1 MRRGMSA
8 AELIRQDVLDL
19 HPEPP
24 RPPCPI
30 PPRLL
35 ILACSATKAAG
46 EIPCCRSSDE
56 RAFRR
61 WDLTFPGLAWFET
74 HQRPQLVDCGP
85 TGFRE
90 AGNDSCRCLGRS
102 AFPKGMVFWESKL
115 GPAVHR
121 DIASC
126 QRGKSVT

>member
-1 MRRGMSA
+1 MRRGMSL

-35 ILACSATKAAG
+35 ILACSATKATG

-56 RAFRR
+56 RAFR
-61 WDLTFPGLAWFET
+61 
-74 HQRPQLVDCGP
+74 
-85 TGFRE
+85 
-90 AGNDSCRCLGRS
+90 S
-102 AFPKGMVFWESKL
+102 
-115 GPAVHR
+115 
-121 DIASC
+121 
-126 QRGKSVT
+126 

>member
-1 MRRGMSA
+1 MKRGLSI

-24 RPPCPI
+24 RPI

-35 ILACSATKAAG
+35 ILACSATKATG

-61 WDLTFPGLAWFET
+61 WDLTFPGLAWFKT

-85 TGFRE
+85 TGFGE
-90 AGNDSCRCLGRS
+90 AGNDSCRCLARS
-102 AFPKGMVFWESKL
+102 AFPKRMVF
-115 GPAVHR
+115 
-121 DIASC
+121 
-126 QRGKSVT
+126 